1 MDVAWPWK
9 AVGWHKSVQVQ
20 WLMKLSQV
28 EIWPQIRSSILPVLL
43 GSHWMTQLNHWTKFA
58 FSRPD
63 MWLRQ
68 DWGFE
73 LWPTF
78 TSEPKFNF
86 NVLFVMQINYI
97 MSWTSLDWQGSYWV
111 PLFIGYILIF
121 WFIKKLTDSF
131 PRYSLSISHV
141 LNTVLGTG
149 VEEMKKYSLSREITG
164 VQVSQFTTRETEA
177 LEHLPD
183 LIKFH
188 S

>member
-1 MDVAWPWK
+1 
-9 AVGWHKSVQVQ
+9 
-20 WLMKLSQV
+20 
-28 EIWPQIRSSILPVLL
+28 
-43 GSHWMTQLNHWTKFA
+43 
-58 FSRPD
+58 
-63 MWLRQ
+63 
-68 DWGFE
+68 
-73 LWPTF
+73 
-78 TSEPKFNF
+78 
-86 NVLFVMQINYI
+86 MQINYI

-164 VQVSQFTTRETEA
+164 VQVSQFTTRETED